1 MSRHGRAYLV
11 LNNGY
16 FVCVSILC
24 LEMAASW
31 DVYGRDDVA
40 LLSAIGVAAG
50 IINIYSLSTGSLR
63 FSYHTWKSVIQSLS
77 NKNRY

>member
-63 FSYHTWKSVIQSLS
+63 YIYHTWKSVIQSLS